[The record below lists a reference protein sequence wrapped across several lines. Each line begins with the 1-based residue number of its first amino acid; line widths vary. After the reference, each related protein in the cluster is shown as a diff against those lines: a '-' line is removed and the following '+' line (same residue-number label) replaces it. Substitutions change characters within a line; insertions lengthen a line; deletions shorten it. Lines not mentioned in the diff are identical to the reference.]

1 MRVVLLVASPVQG
14 GMEKHVI
21 ELANTLAT
29 LAHEVVLIADTSYAP
44 HLHTSVQLT
53 PFNYQRSRH
62 NPLMLLSLLRTL
74 KALNADII
82 HCHGSKASQM
92 VSLLRPLLHVPVVA
106 TVHGIKKRLGFLTHF
121 DAAIGVSHHITQM
134 LPQQCHAVTIYNGLV
149 PPDILSQAE
158 RAQLKQSLGL
168 PESDFLWVT
177 VGRLAPVKG
186 IDLLIQAMP
195 QVEGHLLIVGDG
207 PDRAA
212 LEHLVQTLG
221 LSARI
226 TFAGHRDDAQQ
237 LLQCADQVVISSLR
251 EGFSY
256 VFLEAMLSKTPVIA
270 TDVPVANEILPL
282 HCLCKTGDRRAL
294 AELMQHAQTSPSDLS
309 TVMAKCSASMTL
321 DNMAKSVETLY
332 QQVISG
338 EHQAKGHG

>member
-1 MRVVLLVASPVQG
+1 MRVALLVASPVQG

-29 LAHEVVLIADTSYAP
+29 LAHEVILIADASYAP
-44 HLHTSVQLT
+44 HLNKSVQLT
-53 PFNYQRSRH
+53 QFNYRRSRH
-62 NPLMLLSLLRTL
+62 NPFMLLSLLRTL
-74 KALNADII
+74 KALDADII

-92 VSLLRPLLHVPVVA
+92 VSLLRPLLSTPVVA
-106 TVHGIKKRLGFLTHF
+106 TVHGIKKRLGFLTRF

-134 LPQQCHAVTIYNGLV
+134 LPDQCNAVTIYNGMI
-149 PPDILSQAE
+149 PPVMLSQVE
-158 RAQLKQSLGL
+158 RDRLKQSLGL

-186 IDLLIQAMP
+186 IDLLIKAMP

-212 LEHLVQTLG
+212 LEGLVQTLG
-221 LSARI
+221 LSARV
-226 TFAGHRDDAQQ
+226 TFAGHRNDAQQ

-256 VFLEAMLSKTPVIA
+256 VFLEAMLSKTPVIS
-270 TDVPVANEILPL
+270 TDVPVANEILPP
-282 HCLCKTGDRRAL
+282 HCLCKTGDSRAL
-294 AELMQHAQTSPSDLS
+294 AELMRQAQASPSDLS
-309 TVMAKCSASMTL
+309 AIMARCAESMTL
-321 DNMAKSVETLY
+321 EKMVRSVETLY
-332 QQVISG
+332 RQVISG
-338 EHQAKGHG
+338 EDREKGHG